1 MNNPAEFEQA
11 FAKAWFKL
19 THRDMGPKNRYLG
32 ADVPDGELIWQDPV
46 PKLDHALVNDS
57 DIAKLKADILKSGLS
72 VPELVRTAW
81 ASASTFRGTD
91 MRGGANGARIR
102 LEPQVSWA
110 ANNPKELK
118 KVLAALEK
126 VQTNFN
132 KSQKGGKKVSL
143 ADVIVLGGAAA
154 IEKAA
159 QDAGYKAN
167 VPFTPGRMDA
177 SAAQT
182 DALSFAV
189 LEPKAD
195 AFRNYYHSDSPYAPV
210 DALVEKARLLELSVP
225 EMTVL
230 LGGMRV
236 LDANS
241 SGVKHGVF
249 TSKPG
254 TLSNDFFVNLLD
266 MSTAW
271 SKAKTEGL
279 YEGHDRAS
287 GKLKWTA
294 TPTDLIFGSN
304 SELRA
309 VAEVYA
315 SKDGGEKFVN
325 DFINAWNKVMMS
337 DRFDI

>member
-1 MNNPAEFEQA
+1 MAFLIPVADALQTNNRDWWPEQVN
-11 FAKAWFKL
+11 L
-19 THRDMGPKNRYLG
+19 QPLRQHNQSSNPYG
-32 ADVPDGELIWQDPV
+32 ADFDYAAAFNQ
-46 PKLDHALVNDS
+46 LDLQA
-57 DIAKLKADILKSGLS
+57 LKADIRKTL
-72 VPELVRTAW
+72 T
-81 ASASTFRGTD
+81 T
-91 MRGGANGARIR
+91 
-102 LEPQVSWA
+102 
-110 ANNPKELK
+110 
-118 KVLAALEK
+118 
-126 VQTNFN
+126 
-132 KSQKGGKKVSL
+132 SQDWWP
-143 ADVIVLGGAAA
+143 ADYGHYG
-154 IEKAA
+154 
-159 QDAGYKAN
+159 
-167 VPFTPGRMDA
+167 PFFVRMDA

-315 SKDGGEKFVN
+315 SKDGGEKFVS